1 MIFNNKKAIICDMD
15 GTLIDSIPL
24 WNFVDEEIIVSF
36 GKVPHVGVGNER
48 TKFLSENTTGDI
60 YRNYGQFLIDT
71 YGFENTTAKEIA
83 QMRCDIS
90 KDFHENKMDYKDGAD
105 EFLRKA
111 KEKQYKLLLAS
122 STRNWVI
129 DAYSRTNQ
137 NMMRKANIREIFD
150 VILTSEN
157 VSLKKPNPEIYRE
170 ATRLSGFEPHRVIAI
185 EDELV
190 GVKAAV
196 GAGIEVIAM
205 YDKYADVDREFI
217 KSLADYSVNSFPE
230 LTKRL

>member
-1 MIFNNKKAIICDMD
+1 MIFRNKESIICDMD

-24 WNFVDEEIIVSF
+24 CNLVDEEIIDYF
-36 GKVPHVGVGNER
+36 GKVPHASVGNER

-71 YGFENTTAKEIA
+71 YGFENTTAEEVA
-83 QMRCDIS
+83 QMRCDRS
-90 KDFHENKMDYKDGAD
+90 KAFHETKMDYKDGAD

-111 KEKQYKLLLAS
+111 KEKEYKLLLAS
-122 STRNWVI
+122 STSKWVI
-129 DAYSRTNQ
+129 DAYTMVNKK
-137 NMMRKANIREIFD
+137 MIKKANMREIFD
-150 VILTSEN
+150 VILTRED
-157 VSLKKPNPEIYRE
+157 VSLKKPNPEVYRV
-170 ATRLSGFEPHRVIAI
+170 ATRLSGCEPHRVIAI

-190 GVKAAV
+190 GVKAAK

-205 YDKYADVDREFI
+205 YDKYADVDREYI
-217 KSLADYSVNSFPE
+217 KSLADYSVNDFHE